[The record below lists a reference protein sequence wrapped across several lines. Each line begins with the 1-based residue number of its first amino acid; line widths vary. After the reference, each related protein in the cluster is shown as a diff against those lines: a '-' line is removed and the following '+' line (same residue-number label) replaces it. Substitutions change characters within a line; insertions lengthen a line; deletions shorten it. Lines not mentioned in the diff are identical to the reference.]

1 MMMRS
6 IEIARL
12 RHIEVFNMGGD
23 NFRWSIDL
31 YDKSKKDNE
40 KILKS
45 IEKSLSSKLSNNHR
59 SNINYDVL
67 SDLDGRNESLDLC
80 LFMHYEEN
88 SDMDIQSIIDFS
100 INHVESILLSIKS
113 AAEVEGIDL
122 SRVKIEAGNESKTN
136 IKNNNLIVPKDT
148 LGAVNEIIDNISQ
161 GGKYTYNV
169 GLSKI
174 DLNIKK
180 PDRSVRED
188 NENILLTAEVLGVI
202 EKSSTVH
209 IRMDKGSIKQLKY
222 YGNLRDDLLT
232 AQLKRVKVNLTARLN
247 FLYVRGMKVESGG
260 TVVSCNIT
268 EDSTMFLI

>member
-1 MMMRS
+1 MRS

-67 SDLDGRNESLDLC
+67 SNLDGRNESLDLC

-113 AAEVEGIDL
+113 AAEVEGVDL

-136 IKNNNLIVPKDT
+136 IKNNNLIVPKET
-148 LGAVNEIIDNISQ
+148 LSAVNEIIDNISQ

-180 PDRSVRED
+180 PDRSVREN
-188 NENILLTAEVLGVI
+188 NENILLTAEILGVI
-202 EKSSTVH
+202 EKISTVH

-222 YGNLRDDLLT
+222 YGGLRDDLLT

-247 FLYVRGMKVESGG
+247 FLYVRGIKVESGG